1 MQYEISERMAAMQP
15 SMIRE
20 ILKATSNPE
29 VIAFSAGNPAPNAFP
44 IGDIAQITAD
54 ILQEQPV
61 DALQYGVTEGY
72 PLLLEAVRNLCKT
85 RYDISISENEGLMI
99 ISGAQQGADLVTKTL
114 INPGDT
120 VLCEDP
126 SFIGC
131 LNCFRSYRA
140 KLVGIE
146 MEEDGVNLEK
156 LEAEMKKPHVKLFYM
171 IPNFQN
177 PSGITTSLE
186 KRNAVLALAQ
196 KYNVMILEDNPYG
209 DLRFHGETIP
219 SIKSMDT
226 EGAVI
231 YMGSFSKII
240 APGLR
245 VGYVIAP
252 KEILAKMVVGKQCAD
267 VHTTMLSQMICYRFL
282 ATRDLDSHLSRLQG
296 IYRGK
301 CELMISTMEK
311 EFASGVAHTNPE
323 GGLFLWC
330 TLPEGADMTSF
341 CQKAVE
347 RGVAV
352 VPGIAFLADP
362 ETPCRSFRMNF
373 STPADE
379 AIVEGVKR
387 LGLLTKEFLR

>member
-1 MQYEISERMAAMQP
+1 
-15 SMIRE
+15 
-20 ILKATSNPE
+20 
-29 VIAFSAGNPAPNAFP
+29 
-44 IGDIAQITAD
+44 
-54 ILQEQPV
+54 
-61 DALQYGVTEGY
+61 
-72 PLLLEAVRNLCKT
+72 
-85 RYDISISENEGLMI
+85 
-99 ISGAQQGADLVTKTL
+99 
-114 INPGDT
+114 
-120 VLCEDP
+120 
-126 SFIGC
+126 
-131 LNCFRSYRA
+131 
-140 KLVGIE
+140 
-146 MEEDGVNLEK
+146 
-156 LEAEMKKPHVKLFYM
+156 
-171 IPNFQN
+171 
-177 PSGITTSLE
+177 
-186 KRNAVLALAQ
+186 
-196 KYNVMILEDNPYG
+196 
-209 DLRFHGETIP
+209 
-219 SIKSMDT
+219 MDT